1 MNYLAHLFCSPGSPD
16 VQLGSFIA
24 DFVKGRVD
32 GRFPRAVAEGIRDHR
47 KADLFTDSHEFF
59 SASRRLISRERRRFA
74 GVIIDVLYDH
84 FLTTGWDR
92 YASVGLD
99 EFVGTV
105 YANLGRHEAPLR
117 TPCRWS
123 SADGPG
129 GLAALLRDRGRPGPD
144 VLEDLR
150 RLSRENTLGPPL
162 RSWKRTTPPC
172 TFISTASFPTSWRT
186 SSRLIMTDRLIR
198 ARRAG
203 SCSVQ

>member
-1 MNYLAHLFCSPGSPD
+1 MNYLAHLFCSPSSPD
-16 VQLGSFIA
+16 SQRGSFIA

-105 YANLGRHEAPLR
+105 YANLGRHEAPLPHPVPLVIERMIREDWLRSYGTVDGLDR
-117 TPCRWS
+117 TFWRIS
-123 SADGPG
+123 
-129 GLAALLRDRGRPGPD
+129 
-144 VLEDLR
+144 R
-150 RLSRENTLGPPL
+150 RLSRENTLGSAVAEL
-162 RSWKRTTPPC
+162 EANYSALHVHFHR
-172 TFISTASFPTSWRT
+172 FFPD
-186 SSRLIMTDRLIR
+186 LLAHVKPAHHD
-198 ARRAG
+198 
-203 SCSVQ
+203 

>member
-105 YANLGRHEAPLR
+105 YANLGRHEAPLPHPVPLVIGRMVREDWLRSYGTVDGLDR
-117 TPCRWS
+117 TFWRNS
-123 SADGPG
+123 
-129 GLAALLRDRGRPGPD
+129 
-144 VLEDLR
+144 R
-150 RLSRENTLGPPL
+150 RLSRENTLGSAVAEL
-162 RSWKRTTPPC
+162 EANYSALHVHFHR
-172 TFISTASFPTSWRT
+172 FFPD
-186 SSRLIMTDRLIR
+186 LLAHVKPAHHD
-198 ARRAG
+198 
-203 SCSVQ
+203 